1 MKMSDLEI
9 LATSSI
15 RLNLLN
21 EGYIDVPT
29 KPSDIALMGDITND
43 TKHTNYNIYI
53 RTGSE
58 GTRAGAQKGSH
69 SCSIKAQVQ
78 SRKYEIPIPTKAYET
93 LSSNDKC
100 KKKLKEF
107 KQDKDSLFVKAV
119 TSFIYDNQMAIIAY
133 WYQPNSSTPA
143 AKALFS
149 FMKNQMKTNNYAHNR
164 VHHKTSDELE
174 VDKEMLTNYVR
185 KECQDDTIILHFG
198 S

>member
-9 LATSSI
+9 LASSSI

-93 LSSNDKC
+93 LSSNDKY

-107 KQDKDSLFVKAV
+107 KEDKDSVFVKAV

-133 WYQPNSSTPA
+133 WYQPNSDTVA

-149 FMKNQMKTNNYAHNR
+149 FMKNQMKINNYARNKIQQR
-164 VHHKTSDELE
+164 SADELE
-174 VDKEMLTNYVR
+174 ADKEMLINYVR

-198 S
+198 A

>member
-1 MKMSDLEI
+1 MKMSDLEL
-9 LATSSI
+9 LASNSI

-93 LSSNDKC
+93 LSSNDKY

-107 KQDKDSLFVKAV
+107 KEDKNSVFVKAV

-133 WYQPNSSTPA
+133 WYQPNSDTVA

-149 FMKNQMKTNNYAHNR
+149 FMKNQMKINNYARNKIQQR
-164 VHHKTSDELE
+164 SADELE
-174 VDKEMLTNYVR
+174 QDKEMLTNYVR
-185 KECQDDTIILHFG
+185 KECKDDTIILHFG
-198 S
+198 A